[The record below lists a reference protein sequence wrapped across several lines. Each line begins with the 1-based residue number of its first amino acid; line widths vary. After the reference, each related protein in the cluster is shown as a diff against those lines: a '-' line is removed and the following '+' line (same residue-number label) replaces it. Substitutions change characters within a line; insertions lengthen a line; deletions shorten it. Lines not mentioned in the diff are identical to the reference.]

1 MDIQLPSL
9 GEGATTGTVVNIFVK
24 EGDKVEKDQALMEIE
39 SDKAVAEL
47 PSPEAGTI
55 DSIQVKEGDEVSEG
69 DVLAQMSEGGG
80 SDSDAEDDDS
90 DDSSD
95 GKAKE
100 KEEPAED
107 DADEEDRDD
116 DAADD
121 DDKEKKKPKDRGD
134 AEEDEESPQE
144 SGGTAEKEHA
154 QRPPAAP
161 SIRRMARDLGIDLH
175 QVGGSG
181 RGGRIDIADL
191 RAHIA
196 QLKKQAEQSAAS
208 SGRGGPALPETPD
221 PAEFGDIE
229 SKSLPSIRKTIATRL
244 SRTWPNLPQVTQFG
258 EADIAE
264 LMRLKEKHGEAFEK
278 QDAKLT
284 LTAILLKL
292 LPPLLKA
299 HPYLNASL
307 DLENEAVILK
317 KYFHIGL
324 AVDTEQG
331 LLVPVLRD
339 AGGKSLPDLAR
350 ETADLA
356 KVARDGRLD
365 KKAMAGAS
373 FTLSNQGGLGGGA
386 FTPLVPYPQAAI
398 LGVGRASERPVV
410 VDDSLKT
417 HPYLPL
423 ALSYDH
429 RLIDGGEAARF
440 MHDLIERLEHPDE
453 SFFEI

>member
-9 GEGATTGTVVNIFVK
+9 GEGATNGTVVNILVK
-24 EGDKVEKDQALMEIE
+24 EGDSVEKDQALMEIE

-55 DSIQVKEGDEVSEG
+55 DSIKVKEGDEVSEG
-69 DVLAQMSEGGG
+69 DVLAKMSEGAG
-80 SDSDAEDDDS
+80 SESGSEEDES
-90 DDSSD
+90 GDSSD
-95 GKAKE
+95 QGAKE
-100 KEEPAED
+100 KKKRSAAD
-107 DADEEDRDD
+107 DADEDSEDDSAD
-116 DAADD
+116 DA
-121 DDKEKKKPKDRGD
+121 DKEKEQSKGRTDADESSESSDEAAETKRG
-134 AEEDEESPQE
+134 
-144 SGGTAEKEHA
+144 

-161 SIRRMARDLGIDLH
+161 SIRRMARELGIDLH
-175 QVGGSG
+175 RVGGSG
-181 RGGRIDIADL
+181 RGGRINTADL
-191 RAHIA
+191 RAYIA
-196 QLKKQAEQSAAS
+196 QLKKRAEAATAS
-208 SGRGGPALPETPD
+208 SGSGGPTLPDAPD

-229 SKSLPSIRKTIATRL
+229 CKSLSSIRKSIAGRL

-264 LMRLKEKHGEAFEK
+264 LMQLKDKHEAAFEK
-278 QDAKLT
+278 KDAKLT

-292 LPPLLKA
+292 LPPLLEA

-307 DLENEAVILK
+307 DLENEAVLLK

-324 AVDTEQG
+324 AVDTKQG

-339 AGGKSLPDLAR
+339 ADDKSLPDLAR

-356 KVARDGRLD
+356 KTARAGRLD
-365 KKAMAGAS
+365 KKAMAGGS

-398 LGVGRASERPVV
+398 LGVGRASQRPVV

-440 MHDLIERLEHPDE
+440 MHDLVEALEHPDE
-453 SFFEI
+453 ALFDI

>member
-1 MDIQLPSL
+1 MDIKLPSL
-9 GEGATTGTVVNIFVK
+9 GEGASTGTVVNILLK
-24 EGDKVEKDQALMEIE
+24 EGDSVEKDQAIMEIE

-69 DVLAQMSEGGG
+69 DVLAQLSEGGG
-80 SDSDAEDDDS
+80 SESEDREEAS
-90 DDSSD
+90 DDSSHEKTKEEKGESASDEKSEDREDESADD
-95 GKAKE
+95 GDRKKE
-100 KEEPAED
+100 KSKGQTDSDGGED
-107 DADEEDRDD
+107 SER
-116 DAADD
+116 
-121 DDKEKKKPKDRGD
+121 EKS
-134 AEEDEESPQE
+134 ESQ
-144 SGGTAEKEHA
+144 SGR
-154 QRPPAAP
+154 RPPAAP
-161 SIRRMARDLGIDLH
+161 SIRRMARELGINLH

-191 RAHIA
+191 RAYVA
-196 QLKKQAEQSAAS
+196 QLKKRAEQAAAS
-208 SGRGGPALPETPD
+208 SGRSGLALPETPD

-229 SKSLPSIRKTIATRL
+229 SKSLSSIRKTIAGRL
-244 SRTWPNLPQVTQFG
+244 SSTWPNLPQVTQFG

-264 LMRLKEKHGEAFEK
+264 LMQLKGKHGKAFEK
-278 QDAKLT
+278 KDAKLT

-292 LPPLLKA
+292 LPPLLGQY
-299 HPYLNASL
+299 PYLNASL

-339 AGGKSLPDLAR
+339 AGDKSLLDLAR

-356 KVARDGRLD
+356 KTARSGQLD
-365 KKAMAGAS
+365 KKAMAGGS

-386 FTPLVPYPQAAI
+386 FTPLVPYPQVAI

-410 VDDSLKT
+410 VDGSLKT
-417 HPYLPL
+417 HPHLPL

-429 RLIDGGEAARF
+429 RLIDGAQAARF
-440 MHDLIERLEHPDE
+440 MHDLVERLEHPDE
-453 SFFEI
+453 SLFEI

>member
-1 MDIQLPSL
+1 
-9 GEGATTGTVVNIFVK
+9 
-24 EGDKVEKDQALMEIE
+24 
-39 SDKAVAEL
+39 
-47 PSPEAGTI
+47 
-55 DSIQVKEGDEVSEG
+55 
-69 DVLAQMSEGGG
+69 
-80 SDSDAEDDDS
+80 
-90 DDSSD
+90 
-95 GKAKE
+95 
-100 KEEPAED
+100 
-107 DADEEDRDD
+107 
-116 DAADD
+116 
-121 DDKEKKKPKDRGD
+121 
-134 AEEDEESPQE
+134 
-144 SGGTAEKEHA
+144 
-154 QRPPAAP
+154 
-161 SIRRMARDLGIDLH
+161 MARELGIDLH
-175 QVGGSG
+175 RVGGSG

-191 RAHIA
+191 RAYIA
-196 QLKKQAEQSAAS
+196 QLKKRAEQAATS
-208 SGRGGPALPETPD
+208 SGSIGPALPEMPD

-229 SKSLPSIRKTIATRL
+229 SKSLSSIRKTIAGRL

-264 LMRLKEKHGEAFEK
+264 LMELKDQHAKAFEK
-278 QDAKLT
+278 KDAKLT

-292 LPPLLKA
+292 LPPLLEA

-307 DLENEAVILK
+307 DLENDAVILK

-339 AGGKSLPDLAR
+339 ADDKNLLDLAR
-350 ETADLA
+350 ETADVA
-356 KVARDGRLD
+356 KAARDSRLD

-398 LGVGRASERPVV
+398 LGVGRASERPVL
-410 VDDSLKT
+410 VDEALKT

-440 MHDLIERLEHPDE
+440 MHELVEALEHPDE
-453 SFFEI
+453 SLFDI

>member
-1 MDIQLPSL
+1 MDIKLPSL
-9 GEGATTGTVVNIFVK
+9 GEGASTGTVVNILLK
-24 EGDKVEKDQALMEIE
+24 EGDAVEKDQAIMEIE

-69 DVLAQMSEGGG
+69 DVLAQLSEGDG
-80 SDSDAEDDDS
+80 SES
-90 DDSSD
+90 DDNE
-95 GKAKE
+95 KE
-100 KEEPAED
+100 KSKGRT
-107 DADEEDRDD
+107 DADDGEDSGREDSG
-116 DAADD
+116 
-121 DDKEKKKPKDRGD
+121 PQSDR
-134 AEEDEESPQE
+134 
-144 SGGTAEKEHA
+144 
-154 QRPPAAP
+154 RPPAAP
-161 SIRRMARDLGIDLH
+161 SIRRMARELGIDLH

-191 RAHIA
+191 RAYVA
-196 QLKKQAEQSAAS
+196 QLKKRAEQAAAS
-208 SGRGGPALPETPD
+208 SGRGGPRLPETAD

-229 SKSLPSIRKTIATRL
+229 NKPLSSIRKTIAGRL
-244 SRTWPNLPQVTQFG
+244 SSTWPNLPQVTQFG

-264 LMRLKEKHGEAFEK
+264 LMQLKDTHGKAFEQK
-278 QDAKLT
+278 DAKLT

-292 LPPLLKA
+292 LPPLLEA

-317 KYFHIGL
+317 KYSHIGL

-339 AGGKSLPDLAR
+339 VGDKSLLEVAR

-356 KVARDGRLD
+356 KAARSGQLD
-365 KKAMAGAS
+365 KKAMAGGS

-398 LGVGRASERPVV
+398 LGVGRACERPVV
-410 VDDSLKT
+410 VDGSLKT
-417 HPYLPL
+417 HPHLPL

-440 MHDLIERLEHPDE
+440 MHELVEGLEHPDE
-453 SFFEI
+453 SLFEI